1 MDERRVGRALRVLRR
16 SRRLRQGD
24 VAEAAGL
31 SRATVSSIESG
42 RWRAMPVRTLC
53 AVFDAVEADVEV
65 VVRYRGGE
73 LDRLMDAAHAA
84 TTAALAT
91 QLREAGWQ
99 VEVEVSFNHY
109 GDRGSIDLLA
119 YHPATRTLLVVE
131 VKTEIASAE
140 EMLRRLDVKARVAPL
155 LAPERFGERPAR
167 VVRLLA
173 VTASSANRTR
183 VARLEP
189 LLAAAFPLRGRAL
202 AGWLRA
208 PGAVPGGRPGGL
220 LFVRNVK
227 GGGVTQGDRRVRR
240 SGAPRPG
247 SPEHGRAPSGGRER
261 GETRST
267 RP

>member
-1 MDERRVGRALRVLRR
+1 
-16 SRRLRQGD
+16 
-24 VAEAAGL
+24 
-31 SRATVSSIESG
+31 
-42 RWRAMPVRTLC
+42 MPLRTLC
-53 AVFDAVEADVEV
+53 AVFDAVEADIEV
-65 VVRYRGGE
+65 VVRYRGGQ

-84 TTAALAT
+84 TATALVP
-91 QLREAGWQ
+91 QLREAGWL

-131 VKTEIASAE
+131 IKTEIASAE

-173 VTASSANRTR
+173 VTASSANRSR

-189 LLAAAFPLRGRAL
+189 LLAAAFPLRGRVL
-202 AGWLRA
+202 AGWLRN
-208 PGAVPGGRPGGL
+208 PSAVPGGRPGGL
-220 LFVRNVK
+220 LFVRNVS

-240 SGAPRPG
+240 SGAPRGGAPEREQGAAGGDGSGESRPG
-247 SPEHGRAPSGGRER
+247 
-261 GETRST
+261 